1 LDIITHLLDQYGLAG
16 AGWVL
21 FAGFLALLGM
31 GKLKTKS
38 SVDDHVKELESRV
51 ADREQRLTDSREDIN
66 GWRNAFVTLQVAREA
81 DQQLLKDAIES
92 AKVTA
97 DLMAKLHTALAQ
109 FDPHKSIEAGPT
121 GALPVHRSEGAA
133 DVAS

>member
-1 LDIITHLLDQYGLAG
+1 MDIITHLLDQYGLPG
-16 AGWVL
+16 AGWII
-21 FAGFLALLGM
+21 AGTLISLLGM

-81 DQQLLKDAIES
+81 DQQLLKDSIES
-92 AKVTA
+92 NKVTA
-97 DLMAKLHTALAQ
+97 DLVSKLHTALAQ
-109 FDPHKSIEAGPT
+109 FDPHKAIEAGQT
-121 GALPVHRSEGAA
+121 GALPVHRPEGAA
-133 DVAS
+133 DVA

>member
-1 LDIITHLLDQYGLAG
+1 MDIITHLLDQYGLPG
-16 AGWVL
+16 AGWII
-21 FAGFLALLGM
+21 AGTLISLLGM

-81 DQQLLKDAIES
+81 DQQLLKDSIES
-92 AKVTA
+92 NKVTA
-97 DLMAKLHTALAQ
+97 DLVSKLHTALAQ
-109 FDPHKSIEAGPT
+109 FDPHKAIEAGPT
-121 GALPVHRSEGAA
+121 GALPVHRPEGAA
-133 DVAS
+133 DVA